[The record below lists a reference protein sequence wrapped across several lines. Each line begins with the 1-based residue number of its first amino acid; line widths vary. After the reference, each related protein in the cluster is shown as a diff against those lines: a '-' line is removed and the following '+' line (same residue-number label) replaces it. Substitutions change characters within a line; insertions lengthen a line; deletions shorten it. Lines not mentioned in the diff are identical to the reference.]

1 MIFLKNC
8 NLLGRAT
15 YQVSEHCS
23 KTVYLFSFN
32 RGGLSKGTTLLFD
45 VQR

>member
-1 MIFLKNC
+1 MILKKTATF
-8 NLLGRAT
+8 LGRAT
-15 YQVSEHCS
+15 YKVSEHCS

-45 VQR
+45 VQC